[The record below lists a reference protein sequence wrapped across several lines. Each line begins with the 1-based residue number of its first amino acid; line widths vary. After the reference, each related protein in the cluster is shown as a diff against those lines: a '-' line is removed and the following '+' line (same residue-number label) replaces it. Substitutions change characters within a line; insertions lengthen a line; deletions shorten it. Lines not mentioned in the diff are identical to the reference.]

1 MNLVD
6 ALRQGDMKTEN
17 GMTTNSTSL
26 NACVDLFYTIG
37 AARRMGEKELN
48 QLFLAAF
55 LENSDLAMK
64 ILFWARDIRGGA
76 GERRAFRT
84 IIKDVAKGSPKA
96 IVHNLKY
103 VPEFGRWDDL
113 LEMIDTP
120 LEREALVL
128 IADAL
133 TAKNQLCAKWMPRKG
148 YNAAKVRDFMGLTH
162 KEYRKMLVNAT
173 NVVETK
179 MCSNLWEDIEFS
191 KVPSLAMARYGNAFN
206 RNSNEAFN
214 QFKDDLKN
222 GDTTVNAG
230 AIYPYDIIKSLPRA
244 SRVPQFNVEFDDTVV
259 QAQWDSL
266 ENYMEG
272 SNKRILP
279 VVDTSGSMDVQVS
292 GSTTALD
299 VAISLGMYISE
310 RNEGTF
316 KDAFITFS
324 EHPELQYVPNGTL
337 LEKVRSLMSA
347 NWGMNTNLQATFELI
362 LETAEKNNISADEMP
377 DTLLILSDMQFDQC
391 TGNRRS
397 RGESNWNPT
406 AFEMIELMY
415 AQADYKMPNIVFW
428 NLRASNGVPVSF
440 DKNGTALVSGFSP
453 SIMKHVL
460 GSEKFNPESIMLETV
475 SSDRYTI
482 IES

>member
-37 AARRMGEKELN
+37 AARRMDEEELN

-64 ILFWARDIRGGA
+64 ILFWARDVRGGA

-84 IIKDVAKGSPKA
+84 IIKDVSKGSPKA
-96 IVHNLKY
+96 LVHNLKY

-128 IADAL
+128 IADVL
-133 TAKNQLCAKWMPRKG
+133 TTKNQLCAKWMPRKG

-179 MCSNLWEDIEFS
+179 MCSKLWDDIEFS
-191 KVPSLAMARYGNAFN
+191 KVPSLAMSRYNNAFN
-206 RNSNEAFN
+206 RNSYETYS
-214 QFKDDLKN
+214 QFKRDLTN
-222 GDTTVNAG
+222 GDSKVNAG
-230 AIYPYDIIKSLPRA
+230 ALYPYDIIK
-244 SRVPQFNVEFDDTVV
+244 NVGWRGSEFDDTVA

-272 SNKRILP
+272 SDKKILP
-279 VVDTSGSMDVQVS
+279 VVDTSGSMDTQVS
-292 GSTTALD
+292 GSTTAMD
-299 VAISLGMYISE
+299 VAVSLGMYISE
-310 RNEGTF
+310 RNEGIF

-324 EHPELQYVPNGTL
+324 RHPELQYIPNGTIS
-337 LEKVRSLMSA
+337 EKVRSLKSA
-347 NWGMNTNLQATFELI
+347 EWGMNTNLQATFELI
-362 LETAEKNNISADEMP
+362 LETAKNNNISADEMP
-377 DTLLILSDMQFDQC
+377 DTLLILSDMQFDRC
-391 TGNRRS
+391 TSDRRDGS
-397 RGESNWNPT
+397 SWNPT

-428 NLRASNGVPVSF
+428 NLNAKGGVPVSF
-440 DKNGTALVSGFSP
+440 DQNGTALISGFSP
-453 SIMKHVL
+453 SIMKSVI
-460 GSEKFNPESIMLETV
+460 GAEEFNPENIMLETI

>member
-1 MNLVD
+1 
-6 ALRQGDMKTEN
+6 
-17 GMTTNSTSL
+17 
-26 NACVDLFYTIG
+26 
-37 AARRMGEKELN
+37 
-48 QLFLAAF
+48 
-55 LENSDLAMK
+55 
-64 ILFWARDIRGGA
+64 
-76 GERRAFRT
+76 
-84 IIKDVAKGSPKA
+84 
-96 IVHNLKY
+96 
-103 VPEFGRWDDL
+103 
-113 LEMIDTP
+113 MIDTP

-133 TAKNQLCAKWMPRKG
+133 TSKNQLCAKWMPRKG

-162 KEYRKMLVNAT
+162 KEYRKTLVNAT

-191 KVPSLAMARYGNAFN
+191 KVPSLAMARYNSAFHK
-206 RNSNEAFN
+206 NSNEAFN
-214 QFKDDLKN
+214 KFKDDLQN

-230 AIYPYDIIKSLPRA
+230 AVYPYDIIKSLP
-244 SRVPQFNVEFDDTVV
+244 SPFYVNEFDDTVA

-272 SNKRILP
+272 SDKKILP
-279 VVDTSGSMDVQVS
+279 VVDTSGSMGVSVS

-310 RNEGTF
+310 RNEGAF

-337 LEKVRSLMSA
+337 LEKVSSLKSA

-362 LETAEKNNISADEMP
+362 LETAKKNSISADEMP
-377 DTLLILSDMQFDQC
+377 DTLLILSDMQFDRC
-391 TGNRRS
+391 TGTGRGINRS
-397 RGESNWNPT
+397 ESDWNPT
-406 AFEMIELMY
+406 VFDMIELMY
-415 AQADYKMPNIVFW
+415 TQADYKMPNIVFW
-428 NLRASNGVPVSF
+428 NLRTSNGVPVSF
-440 DKNGTALVSGFSP
+440 DKNDTALISGFSP

-460 GSEKFNPESIMLETV
+460 GSEEFNPEAIMLETI

>member
-1 MNLVD
+1 MNLVN

-37 AARRMGEKELN
+37 AARRMDEKKLN

-55 LENSDLAMK
+55 LENSDLTMK
-64 ILFWARDIRGGA
+64 ILFWARDVRGGA

-84 IIKDVAKGSPKA
+84 IIKNVAKGSPKA
-96 IVHNLKY
+96 LVHNIKHI
-103 VPEFGRWDDL
+103 PEFGRWDDL

-133 TAKNQLCAKWMPRKG
+133 TSKNQLCAKWMPRKG

-162 KEYRKMLVNAT
+162 KEYRKTLVNAT

-191 KVPSLAMARYGNAFN
+191 KVPSLAMARYNSAFHKN
-206 RNSNEAFN
+206 CNEAFN
-214 QFKDDLKN
+214 KFKDDLQN

-230 AIYPYDIIKSLPRA
+230 AVYPYDIIKSLP
-244 SRVPQFNVEFDDTVV
+244 SPFYVNEFDDTVA

-272 SNKRILP
+272 SDKKILP
-279 VVDTSGSMDVQVS
+279 VVDTSGSMGVSVS

-299 VAISLGMYISE
+299 VAVSLGMYISE
-310 RNEGTF
+310 RNEGAF

-337 LEKVRSLMSA
+337 LEKVSSLKSA

-362 LETAEKNNISADEMP
+362 LETAKKNSISADEMP
-377 DTLLILSDMQFDQC
+377 DTLLILSDMQFDRC
-391 TGNRRS
+391 TGTGRGINRS
-397 RGESNWNPT
+397 ESDWNPT
-406 AFEMIELMY
+406 VFDMIELMY
-415 AQADYKMPNIVFW
+415 TQADYKMPNIVFW
-428 NLRASNGVPVSF
+428 NLRTSNGVPVSF
-440 DKNGTALVSGFSP
+440 DKNDTALISGFSP

-460 GSEKFNPESIMLETV
+460 GSEEFNPEAIMLETI

>member
-6 ALRQGDMKTEN
+6 ALRQSDMKTEN

-37 AARRMGEKELN
+37 AARRMNEEELN
-48 QLFLAAF
+48 RLFLAAF

-84 IIKDVAKGSPKA
+84 IIKNMAKSSPKTL
-96 IVHNLKY
+96 VHNLKH

-133 TAKNQLCAKWMPRKG
+133 TTKNQLCAKWMPRKG

-179 MCSNLWEDIEFS
+179 MCSKLWDDIEFS
-191 KVPSLAMARYGNAFN
+191 KVPSLAMSRYNNAFN
-206 RNSNEAFN
+206 GNSLVSYAQYKIELEKGNT
-214 QFKDDLKN
+214 K
-222 GDTTVNAG
+222 VNAG
-230 AIYPYDIIKSLPRA
+230 ALYPYDIIK
-244 SRVPQFNVEFDDTVV
+244 NVGWNSEFDDIVA

-272 SNKRILP
+272 SDKKILP
-279 VVDTSGSMDVQVS
+279 VVDTSGSMETQVS
-292 GSTTALD
+292 GSTSAMD
-299 VAISLGMYISE
+299 VAVSLGMYISE
-310 RNEGTF
+310 RNEGIF

-324 EHPELQYVPNGTL
+324 QHPELQYIPNGTIS
-337 LEKVRSLMSA
+337 EKVQSLKSSK
-347 NWGMNTNLQATFELI
+347 WGMNTNLQATFELI
-362 LETAEKNNISADEMP
+362 LKTAKNNNISADEMP
-377 DTLLILSDMQFDQC
+377 DTLLILSDMQFDRC
-391 TGNRRS
+391 TSGYRRDEPS
-397 RGESNWNPT
+397 WNPT
-406 AFEMIELMY
+406 VFDMIELMY
-415 AQADYKMPNIVFW
+415 IQADYNMPNIVFW
-428 NLRASNGVPVSF
+428 NLNTKRGVPVSF
-440 DKNGTALVSGFSP
+440 DQNGTALISGFSP
-453 SIMKHVL
+453 SIMKSVV
-460 GSEKFNPESIMLETV
+460 GAKDFNPEKMMLETI

>member
-37 AARRMGEKELN
+37 AARRTDEEELN
-48 QLFLAAF
+48 RLFLAAF
-55 LENSDLAMK
+55 LENSNVAMK
-64 ILFWARDIRGGA
+64 ILFWARDVRGGA

-84 IIKDVAKGSPKA
+84 IIKDVAKGSPRA
-96 IVHNLKY
+96 LVHNLKY

-179 MCSNLWEDIEFS
+179 MCSNLWDDIEFS
-191 KVPSLAMARYGNAFN
+191 KVPSLAMARYNNAFN
-206 RNSNEAFN
+206 RNSSSYE
-214 QFKDDLKN
+214 QYIKDLKE
-222 GDTTVNAG
+222 GKTKVNAG
-230 AIYPYDIIKSLPRA
+230 AVYPYDIVKSCLL
-244 SRVPQFNVEFDDTVV
+244 SDDDTVA

-272 SNKRILP
+272 SNKKILP
-279 VVDTSGSMDVQVS
+279 VVDVSGSMDVQVA
-292 GSTTALD
+292 GSTTAMD

-310 RNEGTF
+310 RNEGAF

-324 EHPELQYVPNGTL
+324 EHPELQFIPNGTVS
-337 LEKVRSLMSA
+337 EKVSFLRQA
-347 NWGMNTNLQATFELI
+347 DWGMNTNLSATLEMI
-362 LETAEKNNISADEMP
+362 LDHAKKHNVSNEDMP
-377 DTLLILSDMQFDQC
+377 DTLLILSDMQFDMATRPSLSR
-391 TGNRRS
+391 TG
-397 RGESNWNPT
+397 WNPT

-415 AQADYKMPNIVFW
+415 AQSDYSMPNIVFW
-428 NLRASNGVPVSF
+428 NLRASSGIPVSF
-440 DKNGTALVSGFSP
+440 NQNGTALVSGFSP
-453 SIMKHVL
+453 SIMKTVV
-460 GSEKFNPESIMLETV
+460 GSKEFNPEKMMLETI
-475 SSDRYTI
+475 SADRYTI

>member
-1 MNLVD
+1 MNLVN

-37 AARRMGEKELN
+37 AARRMDEKKLN

-55 LENSDLAMK
+55 LENSDLTMK
-64 ILFWARDIRGGA
+64 ILFWARDVRGGA

-84 IIKDVAKGSPKA
+84 IIKNVAKGSPKTL
-96 IVHNLKY
+96 VHNIKHI
-103 VPEFGRWDDL
+103 PEFGRWDDL

-133 TAKNQLCAKWMPRKG
+133 TSKNQLCAKWMPRKG

-162 KEYRKMLVNAT
+162 KEYRKTLVNAT

-191 KVPSLAMARYGNAFN
+191 KVPSLAMARYNSAFHK
-206 RNSNEAFN
+206 NSNEAFN
-214 QFKDDLKN
+214 KFKDDLQN

-230 AIYPYDIIKSLPRA
+230 AVYPYDIIKSLP
-244 SRVPQFNVEFDDTVV
+244 SPFYVNEFDDTVA

-272 SNKRILP
+272 SDKKILP
-279 VVDTSGSMDVQVS
+279 VVDTSGSMGVSVS

-310 RNEGTF
+310 RNEGAF

-337 LEKVRSLMSA
+337 LEKVSSLKSA

-362 LETAEKNNISADEMP
+362 LETAKKNSISADEMP
-377 DTLLILSDMQFDQC
+377 DTLLILSDMQFDRC
-391 TGNRRS
+391 TGTGRGINRS
-397 RGESNWNPT
+397 ESDWNPT
-406 AFEMIELMY
+406 VFDMIELMY
-415 AQADYKMPNIVFW
+415 TQADYKMPNIVFW
-428 NLRASNGVPVSF
+428 NLRTSNGVPVSF
-440 DKNGTALVSGFSP
+440 DKNDTALISGFSP

-460 GSEKFNPESIMLETV
+460 GSEEFNPEAIMLETI

>member
-96 IVHNLKY
+96 LVHNLKY

-133 TAKNQLCAKWMPRKG
+133 TSKNQLCAKWMPRKG

-162 KEYRKMLVNAT
+162 KEYRKTLVNAT

-191 KVPSLAMARYGNAFN
+191 KVPSLAMARYNSAFHK
-206 RNSNEAFN
+206 NSNEAFN
-214 QFKDDLKN
+214 KFKDDLQN

-230 AIYPYDIIKSLPRA
+230 AVYPYDIIKSLP
-244 SRVPQFNVEFDDTVV
+244 SPFYVNEFDDTVA

-272 SNKRILP
+272 SDKKILP
-279 VVDTSGSMDVQVS
+279 VVDTSGSMGVSVS

-310 RNEGTF
+310 RNEGAF

-337 LEKVRSLMSA
+337 LEKVSSLKSA

-362 LETAEKNNISADEMP
+362 LENAEKNNISADEMP

-391 TGNRRS
+391 TGNRSSRS
-397 RGESNWNPT
+397 ESNWNPT

-428 NLRASNGVPVSF
+428 NLRAGNGVPISF
-440 DKNGTALVSGFSP
+440 DKNGTALISGFSP

-460 GSEKFNPESIMLETV
+460 GSEEFNPKAIMLETI
-475 SSDRYTI
+475 SSDRYNI

>member
-37 AARRMGEKELN
+37 AARRMDEEQLN
-48 QLFLAAF
+48 KLFLAAF

-64 ILFWARDIRGGA
+64 ILFWARDVRGGA

-96 IVHNLKY
+96 LVHNLKH

-133 TAKNQLCAKWMPRKG
+133 TAKDQLCAKWMPRKG
-148 YNAAKVRDFMGLTH
+148 YKASKVRDFMGLTH

-179 MCSNLWEDIEFS
+179 MCSNLWEDIEFA

-206 RNSNEAFN
+206 RNSSSYE
-214 QFKDDLKN
+214 QYIKDLKE
-222 GDTTVNAG
+222 GKTKVNAG
-230 AIYPYDIIKSLPRA
+230 AIYPYDIVKSCLIGD
-244 SRVPQFNVEFDDTVV
+244 DDTVA

-272 SNKRILP
+272 SNKKILP
-279 VVDTSGSMDVQVS
+279 VVDVSGSMDVQVS
-292 GSTTALD
+292 GSTTAMD
-299 VAISLGMYISE
+299 VAVSLGMYISE
-310 RNEGTF
+310 RNEGAF

-324 EHPELQYVPNGTL
+324 EHPELQFIPNGTVS
-337 LEKVRSLMSA
+337 EKVSFLKQSD
-347 NWGMNTNLQATFELI
+347 WGMNTNLKATFEMI
-362 LETAEKNNISADEMP
+362 LDHAKKHNVSAEDMP
-377 DTLLILSDMQFDQC
+377 DTLLILSDMQFDMATRSSLSR
-391 TGNRRS
+391 TG
-397 RGESNWNPT
+397 WNPT

-415 AQADYKMPNIVFW
+415 AQADYSMPNIVFW
-428 NLRASNGVPVSF
+428 NLRASSGIPVSF
-440 DKNGTALVSGFSP
+440 NQNGTALVSGFSP
-453 SIMKHVL
+453 SIMKTVV
-460 GSEKFNPESIMLETV
+460 GSKEFNPEKMMLETI
-475 SSDRYTI
+475 SADRYTI

>member
-1 MNLVD
+1 MNLVN

-37 AARRMGEKELN
+37 AARRMDEKKLN

-55 LENSDLAMK
+55 LENSDLTMK
-64 ILFWARDIRGGA
+64 ILFWARDVRGGA

-84 IIKDVAKGSPKA
+84 IIKNVAKGSPKTL
-96 IVHNLKY
+96 VHNIKHI
-103 VPEFGRWDDL
+103 PEFGRWDDL

-133 TAKNQLCAKWMPRKG
+133 TSKNQLCAKWMPRKG

-162 KEYRKMLVNAT
+162 KEYRKTLVNST

-179 MCSNLWEDIEFS
+179 MCSKLWEDIEFS
-191 KVPSLAMARYGNAFN
+191 KVPSLAMARYNSAFHK
-206 RNSNEAFN
+206 NSNEAFN
-214 QFKDDLKN
+214 KFKDDLQN

-230 AIYPYDIIKSLPRA
+230 AVYPYDIIKSLP
-244 SRVPQFNVEFDDTVV
+244 SPFYVNEFDDTVA

-272 SNKRILP
+272 SDKKILP
-279 VVDTSGSMDVQVS
+279 VVDTSGSMGVSVS

-310 RNEGTF
+310 RNEGAF

-337 LEKVRSLMSA
+337 LEKVSSLKSA

-362 LETAEKNNISADEMP
+362 LETAKKNSISADEMP
-377 DTLLILSDMQFDQC
+377 DTLLILSDMQFDRC
-391 TGNRRS
+391 TGTGRGINRS
-397 RGESNWNPT
+397 ESDWNPT
-406 AFEMIELMY
+406 VFDMIELMY
-415 AQADYKMPNIVFW
+415 TQADYKMPNIVFW
-428 NLRASNGVPVSF
+428 NLHASNGVPVSF
-440 DKNGTALVSGFSP
+440 DKNGTALISGFSP

-460 GSEKFNPESIMLETV
+460 GSEEFNPEAIMLETI

>member
-17 GMTTNSTSL
+17 GMATNSTSL

-37 AARRMGEKELN
+37 AARRMDKEELN
-48 QLFLAAF
+48 QLFLNAF
-55 LENSDLAMK
+55 LENSDLTMK

-76 GERRAFRT
+76 GERKVFRT
-84 IIKDVAKGSPKA
+84 IIKDVAKGSPKTL
-96 IVHNLKY
+96 IHNLKH

-133 TAKNQLCAKWMPRKG
+133 TSKNQLCAKWMPRKG
-148 YNAAKVRDFMGLTH
+148 YNAAKIRDFMGLTH
-162 KEYRKMLVNAT
+162 KEYRKMLVKAT

-179 MCSNLWEDIEFS
+179 MCSKLWEEIEFS
-191 KVPSLAMARYGNAFN
+191 KVPSLAMARYGNAFYK
-206 RNSNEAFN
+206 NSNEAFN
-214 QFKDDLKN
+214 QFKTDLKN
-222 GDTTVNAG
+222 GDATVNSG
-230 AIYPYDIIKSLPRA
+230 AIYPYDIIKSLPSVYRTGM
-244 SRVPQFNVEFDDTVV
+244 FDTEFDDTVV

-272 SNKRILP
+272 SNKNILP
-279 VVDTSGSMDVQVS
+279 VVDTSGSMDVKVS

-299 VAISLGMYISE
+299 IAVSLGMYISE

-324 EHPELQYVPNGTL
+324 EHPELQYVPNGNL
-337 LEKVRSLMSA
+337 LEKASSLKHA

-362 LETAEKNNISADEMP
+362 LETAMKNNISADEMP
-377 DTLLILSDMQFDQC
+377 DTLLILSDMQFDRC
-391 TGNRRS
+391 TGTRRS
-397 RGESNWNPT
+397 RSESDWNPT

-428 NLRASNGVPVSF
+428 NLNASNGIPVSF
-440 DKNGTALVSGFSP
+440 DKTGTALISGFSP

-460 GSEKFNPESIMLETV
+460 RSEEFNPEAIMFETIL
-475 SSDRYTI
+475 SDRYNI

>member
-1 MNLVD
+1 MKLVD

-17 GMTTNSTSL
+17 GMVTNSTSL

-37 AARRMGEKELN
+37 AARRMDEEQLN
-48 QLFLAAF
+48 KLFLAAF

-64 ILFWARDIRGGA
+64 ILFWARDVRGGA

-84 IIKDVAKGSPKA
+84 IIKDVAKCSPKA
-96 IVHNLKY
+96 LVHNLKY

-133 TAKNQLCAKWMPRKG
+133 TAKNQLCAKWMSRKG
-148 YNAAKVRDFMGLTH
+148 YKAAKVRDFMGLTH

-179 MCSNLWEDIEFS
+179 MCSNLWDDIEFS
-191 KVPSLAMARYGNAFN
+191 KVPSLAMSRYNNAFN
-206 RNSNEAFN
+206 RNSFVSYAQYKIELEKGNT
-214 QFKDDLKN
+214 K
-222 GDTTVNAG
+222 VNAG
-230 AIYPYDIIKSLPRA
+230 ALYPYDIIK
-244 SRVPQFNVEFDDTVV
+244 NVGRFAGEFDDTVA
-259 QAQWDSL
+259 QAQWNSL
-266 ENYMEG
+266 ENYMKG
-272 SNKRILP
+272 SDKKILP
-279 VVDTSGSMDVQVS
+279 VVDTSGSMSTQVS
-292 GSTTALD
+292 GSTTAMD
-299 VAISLGMYISE
+299 VAVSLGMYISE
-310 RNEGTF
+310 RNEGIF

-324 EHPELQYVPNGTL
+324 QHPELQYVPNGTIS
-337 LEKVRSLMSA
+337 EKVLSLKSA
-347 NWGMNTNLQATFELI
+347 EWGMNTNLQATFELI
-362 LETAEKNNISADEMP
+362 LETAKKNNISADEMP

-391 TGNRRS
+391 TSDRRNGS
-397 RGESNWNPT
+397 SWNPT

-428 NLRASNGVPVSF
+428 NLNAKRGVPVSF
-440 DKNGTALVSGFSP
+440 DQNGTALISGFSP
-453 SIMKHVL
+453 SIMKSVV
-460 GSEKFNPESIMLETV
+460 GAKEFNPKKMMLETI

>member
-37 AARRMGEKELN
+37 AARRMGEEELN

-64 ILFWARDIRGGA
+64 ILFWARDVRGGA
-76 GERRAFRT
+76 GERRVFRT

-96 IVHNLKY
+96 LVHNLKH

-133 TAKNQLCAKWMPRKG
+133 TAKDQLCAKWMPRKG
-148 YNAAKVRDFMGLTH
+148 YNASKVRDFMGLTH

-179 MCSNLWEDIEFS
+179 MCSKLWEDIEFA
-191 KVPSLAMARYGNAFN
+191 KVPSLAMARYSNAFN
-206 RNSNEAFN
+206 RNSSTYE
-214 QFKDDLKN
+214 QYIKDLKE
-222 GDTTVNAG
+222 GKTKVNAG
-230 AIYPYDIIKSLPRA
+230 AVYPYDIVKSCLM
-244 SRVPQFNVEFDDTVV
+244 SDDDTVA

-272 SNKRILP
+272 SNKKILP
-279 VVDTSGSMDVQVS
+279 VVDVSGSMDVQVA
-292 GSTTALD
+292 GSTTAMD
-299 VAISLGMYISE
+299 VAVSLGMYISE

-324 EHPELQYVPNGTL
+324 EHPELQFIPNGTVS
-337 LEKVRSLMSA
+337 EKVSFLKQSD
-347 NWGMNTNLQATFELI
+347 WGMNTNLRATFEMI
-362 LETAEKNNISADEMP
+362 LDHAKKHNVSNEDMP
-377 DTLLILSDMQFDQC
+377 DTLLILSDMQFDMA
-391 TGNRRS
+391 T
-397 RGESNWNPT
+397 RGDSWNPT

-415 AQADYKMPNIVFW
+415 AQADYSMPNIVFW

-440 DKNGTALVSGFSP
+440 NQNGTALVSGFSP
-453 SIMKHVL
+453 SIMKTIV
-460 GSEKFNPESIMLETV
+460 GSKEFNPEKMMLETI
-475 SSDRYTI
+475 SADRYTI

>member
-1 MNLVD
+1 MNLVN

-37 AARRMGEKELN
+37 AARRMDEKKLN

-55 LENSDLAMK
+55 LENSDLTMK
-64 ILFWARDIRGGA
+64 ILFWARDVRGGA

-84 IIKDVAKGSPKA
+84 IIKNVAKGSPKA
-96 IVHNLKY
+96 LVHNIKHI
-103 VPEFGRWDDL
+103 PEFGRWDDL

-133 TAKNQLCAKWMPRKG
+133 TSKNQLCAKWMPRKG

-162 KEYRKMLVNAT
+162 KEYRKTLVNAT

-191 KVPSLAMARYGNAFN
+191 KVPSLAMARYNSAFHK
-206 RNSNEAFN
+206 NSNEAFN
-214 QFKDDLKN
+214 KFKDDLQN

-230 AIYPYDIIKSLPRA
+230 AVYPYDIIKSLP
-244 SRVPQFNVEFDDTVV
+244 SPFYVNEFDDTVA

-272 SNKRILP
+272 SDKKILP
-279 VVDTSGSMDVQVS
+279 VVDTSGSMGVSVS

-310 RNEGTF
+310 RNDGAF

-337 LEKVRSLMSA
+337 LEKVSSLKSA

-362 LETAEKNNISADEMP
+362 LETAKKNSISADEMP
-377 DTLLILSDMQFDQC
+377 DTLLILSDMQFDRC
-391 TGNRRS
+391 TGTGRGINRS
-397 RGESNWNPT
+397 ESDWNPT
-406 AFEMIELMY
+406 VFDMIELMY
-415 AQADYKMPNIVFW
+415 TQADYKMPNIVFW
-428 NLRASNGVPVSF
+428 NLRTSNGVPVSF
-440 DKNGTALVSGFSP
+440 DKNDTALISGFSP

-460 GSEKFNPESIMLETV
+460 GSEEFNPEAIMLETI

>member
-6 ALRQGDMKTEN
+6 ALRQSDMKTEN

-103 VPEFGRWDDL
+103 IPEFGRWDDL

-120 LEREALVL
+120 LERDALVL

-133 TAKNQLCAKWMPRKG
+133 TSKNQLCAKWMPRKG

-179 MCSNLWEDIEFS
+179 MCSKLWEDIEFS
-191 KVPSLAMARYGNAFN
+191 KVPSLAMARYNSAFH

-214 QFKDDLKN
+214 KFKADLQN
-222 GDTTVNAG
+222 GDTTVNSG
-230 AIYPYDIIKSLPRA
+230 AIYPYDIIKSLP
-244 SRVPQFNVEFDDTVV
+244 SGRVFYANEFDDTVV

-272 SNKRILP
+272 SDKKILP
-279 VVDTSGSMDVQVS
+279 VVDTSGSMDIRVS

-310 RNEGTF
+310 RNEGKF

-337 LEKVRSLMSA
+337 LEKVNSLKSA

-391 TGNRRS
+391 TGNRSSRS
-397 RGESNWNPT
+397 ESNWNPT

-428 NLRASNGVPVSF
+428 NLRSSNGVPVSF
-440 DKNGTALVSGFSP
+440 DKNGTALISGFSP

-460 GSEKFNPESIMLETV
+460 GSEKFNPEAIMLETI